1 MKYKSVAPKNLLV
14 DLGRIDLARVDLVRV
29 DFERVNL
36 ERLNQKYDNA
46 NIIHSFTIV

>member
-14 DLGRIDLARVDLVRV
+14 DLRRIDLARVDLVRV